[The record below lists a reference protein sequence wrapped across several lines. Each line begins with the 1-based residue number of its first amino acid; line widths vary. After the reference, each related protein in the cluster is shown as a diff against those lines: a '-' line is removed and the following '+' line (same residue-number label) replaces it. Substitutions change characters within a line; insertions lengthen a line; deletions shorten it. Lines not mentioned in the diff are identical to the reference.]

1 MKNPHILSDP
11 YPKILRRPSIFFYK
25 YLLICILDPDASDKR
40 HKHHKKHKHK
50 KHKKHKSSKSSGSI
64 KHTTTNE
71 GDDGSTEQEVELDR
85 IEYNMNVIEDG
96 VTLPLDEHHFLM
108 DAEHCEVK

>member
-1 MKNPHILSDP
+1 MI
-11 YPKILRRPSIFFYK
+11 Y
-25 YLLICILDPDASDKR
+25 ILDPDASDKR

-50 KHKKHKSSKSSGSI
+50 KHKKHKSSKSSGSN

-96 VTLPLDEHHFLM
+96 VALPLDEHHFLM
-108 DAEHCEVK
+108 DAEHCEVKQHFFQTFYNLFQVSLIYI